1 MPKSS
6 SAGVAR
12 GATYIF
18 VQGFIASL
26 VGVAYIMVVTRT
38 LSETQRGV
46 YAIFN
51 LVLSIVQVFGTFAL
65 SYASTNYIAKYIAE
79 GTPEKAR
86 SIVSRVLEI
95 SIISFAAIFILLSIL
110 AEFLSSSLL
119 SGQAEPSLFQVL
131 AVASVLNILYMQVTA
146 FIQGIQRILELAIVG
161 AIYAFFQNVIGIYLL
176 SIGFGL
182 WGILYGWIAGLVLSI
197 SLGLAFTG
205 KFLGFSR
212 SFHPMR
218 PLFRFS
224 LPLYL
229 SSILSF
235 FVAWIDQ
242 ILVLLILST
251 SYGLA
256 EAQRV
261 LGLYYIAVRASIVL
275 SLIASSIVTALFP
288 KLSEIYAQ
296 GGVPRLREAF
306 RASTRYATLIS
317 FPMIIGL
324 ATLAY
329 PVMILFAGWGFV
341 EAAWPLTILCL
352 SMLPSALGAAIGPT
366 LLTLERIKEVSLA
379 SVVHIICEAAISYVL
394 IIPLGMP
401 GAAWSRVAASV
412 ISTSLAAWFV
422 KKSIG
427 IALDKE
433 TLWKSSFSSIL
444 MVLALVSLD
453 VLRQHIAYGAIHIS
467 QFLVFSLRFLPVYI
481 AVGAVAYLLS
491 LVALKAIKKHDIDL
505 LRDYLPKGL
514 KWIAAWLGRI
524 ARVK

>member
-1 MPKSS
+1 
-6 SAGVAR
+6 
-12 GATYIF
+12 
-18 VQGFIASL
+18 
-26 VGVAYIMVVTRT
+26 
-38 LSETQRGV
+38 
-46 YAIFN
+46 
-51 LVLSIVQVFGTFAL
+51 
-65 SYASTNYIAKYIAE
+65 
-79 GTPEKAR
+79 
-86 SIVSRVLEI
+86 
-95 SIISFAAIFILLSIL
+95 
-110 AEFLSSSLL
+110 
-119 SGQAEPSLFQVL
+119 
-131 AVASVLNILYMQVTA
+131 
-146 FIQGIQRILELAIVG
+146 
-161 AIYAFFQNVIGIYLL
+161 
-176 SIGFGL
+176 
-182 WGILYGWIAGLVLSI
+182 
-197 SLGLAFTG
+197 
-205 KFLGFSR
+205 
-212 SFHPMR
+212 MR

-229 SSILSF
+229 SGILSF
-235 FVAWIDQ
+235 FVSWIDQ
-242 ILVLLILST
+242 ILVLFLLSI

-261 LGLYYIAVRASIVL
+261 LGLYYIAVRASIVP

-288 KLSEIYAQ
+288 KLSELYAQ

-329 PVMILFAGWGFV
+329 PIMILFAGWGFV

-433 TLWKSSFSSIL
+433 TLWKSSVSSIL
-444 MVLALVSLD
+444 MVLAIASLD
-453 VLRQHIAYGAIHIS
+453 VLRQYIAYGAIHIS
-467 QFLVFSLRFLPVYI
+467 QFLVFSLRFLPVYV
-481 AVGAVAYLLS
+481 AAGAVAYLLS
-491 LVALKAIKKHDIDL
+491 LVALKAIKKHDVDL